1 MLRTDELPSLVM
13 EQVSPP
19 PPTPTPPE
27 AAAAAY
33 MICDLRFKF
42 SRSLVDLSA
51 GGGGGGRGGRYRAD
65 IWPEGEML
73 VLGAGTGDLLG
84 DTAAAGVG
92 CCRDDLEDD

>member
-1 MLRTDELPSLVM
+1 M

-19 PPTPTPPE
+19 GPTPPPPPPE
-27 AAAAAY
+27 AAAAAAAY
-33 MICDLRFKF
+33 RICDLRFKF
-42 SRSLVDLSA
+42 SRCLVDLSA

-84 DTAAAGVG
+84 DGVG
-92 CCRDDLEDD
+92 CCCRDDLEDD